1 MSNPYIISMMKHPD
15 PEPVIAKTYIDI
27 RVTMIGFG
35 ENDDIKEFVLDTLK
49 PHPGDRDHV
58 YPSGK
63 ERFFCH
69 KELGSM
75 VYGLVTGFAYFAF
88 SEREIQIR
96 LGGEHENSIGND
108 KWSDEKWL
116 IEVSA
121 PDGTSH
127 RFQGPIETDELLS
140 DYPKIFVEGCQVR
153 AYTPKFVKYG
163 FEMREMG
170 VRNYKD
176 YERMIEMG
184 ITNFDDYKRMITF
197 NSNMNPMETNVAG
210 GRDVE

>member
-1 MSNPYIISMMKHPD
+1 MSNPYIIAMMKHTD
-15 PEPVIAKTYIDI
+15 PEPVIKKTYIDM
-27 RVTMIGFG
+27 RVTIFGFDANG
-35 ENDDIKEFVLDTLK
+35 DMTEFLLDSFT
-49 PHPGDRDHV
+49 PHPGDDV
-58 YPSGK
+58 YPNGNEK
-63 ERFFCH
+63 FFCH
-69 KELGSM
+69 KALCGM
-75 VYGLVTGFAYFAF
+75 VYAFVIGFATFAF
-88 SEREIQIR
+88 SNSAIQSR
-96 LGGEHENSIGND
+96 LGGEHENSLGND
-108 KWSDEKWL
+108 KWSDDKWL
-116 IEVSA
+116 IDVSA

-140 DYPKIFVEGCQVR
+140 DYPTIFVEGCQVR

-170 VRNYKD
+170 VRNYTD